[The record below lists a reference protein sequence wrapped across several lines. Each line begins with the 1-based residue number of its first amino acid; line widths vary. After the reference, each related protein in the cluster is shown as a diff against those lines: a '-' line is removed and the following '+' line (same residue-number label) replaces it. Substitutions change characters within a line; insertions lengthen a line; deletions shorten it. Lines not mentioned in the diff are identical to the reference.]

1 MATLVDDV
9 FFTSVILKTADV
21 AESTEAVVCFTPS
34 MNRLTEPVLPAVKP
48 VPAKVYVRLLEPA
61 SYPAVSEVTV
71 ATGATKLNLQDSTHT
86 TFDSVDAA
94 KTTMTSTL
102 LMGVAG
108 SKLVLR
114 TRQVSSVVVAV
125 RMSQ

>member
-1 MATLVDDV
+1 
-9 FFTSVILKTADV
+9 
-21 AESTEAVVCFTPS
+21 
-34 MNRLTEPVLPAVKP
+34 
-48 VPAKVYVRLLEPA
+48 
-61 SYPAVSEVTV
+61 
-71 ATGATKLNLQDSTHT
+71 
-86 TFDSVDAA
+86 
-94 KTTMTSTL
+94 MTSTL